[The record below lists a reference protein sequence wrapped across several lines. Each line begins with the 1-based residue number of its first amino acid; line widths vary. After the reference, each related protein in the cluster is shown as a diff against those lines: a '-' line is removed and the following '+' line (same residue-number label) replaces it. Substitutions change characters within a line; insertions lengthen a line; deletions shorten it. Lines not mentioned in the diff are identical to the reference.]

1 MTLLERLAAE
11 LTAAKVPFAVV
22 GGIALSLHGAP
33 RGTMD
38 IDLVT
43 KFSEDNF
50 RKFEECLKKL
60 GLISRIPVKASE
72 VFQFREEY
80 IERRKLTAWSFYYP
94 SNPFENVDLIITH
107 DLGKMSRERRRVG
120 LQTVYVV
127 SIRDLIE
134 MKRTSNRPQ
143 DIHDIAIL
151 ESLLR

>member
-22 GGIALSLHGAP
+22 GGIALALHGAP

-43 KFSEDNF
+43 EFSEDNF

-60 GLISRIPVKASE
+60 GLISRIPAKASE
-72 VFQFREEY
+72 IFQFREEY
-80 IERRKLTAWSFYYP
+80 IERRNLIAWNFYCP

-134 MKRTSNRPQ
+134 MKRKSNRPQ

-151 ESLLR
+151 QSLLR